1 VRLDSHS
8 SQGPFT
14 YRDTTGGPQVATI
27 YLSAFYFCLT
37 SMTSVGFGDITG
49 RNDDERVFSVVLE
62 FIGAGVLAT
71 CVASMTAVVTAQDMN
86 SRKTAEQLD
95 AVASFVISK
104 NFPENLGRRIRRH
117 FRHVYSIK
125 TAIDESKIFTELSTS
140 LRAEVSAYLL
150 ENKMGQVTLFRSMS
164 RTLWPRLLP
173 MLRPVHF
180 ERADLIC
187 AQGED
192 VTEMFVVLSGML
204 SGITVIIDEDDDE
217 IEDGNGNDED
227 AGADGQNNNNNN
239 NNNNNKKP
247 LIKKSAKSPVAS
259 PVAQKTAAATAAAT
273 RRQSRRILPG
283 GAVNI
288 LTVIGVWDKAV
299 ETVQTVH
306 PAETYALSQVGRW
319 CT

>member
-1 VRLDSHS
+1 MPTRSNAYARSLAHSNAGFACHVLACLWVMVGRHGSFHGKDNWLAHQRCTDDDDDDDDGYDDGEETFLGGPGYDESSSGGVILDCDW
-8 SQGPFT
+8 GPFT

-164 RTLWPRLLP
+164 RTLWPRL
-173 MLRPVHF
+173 
-180 ERADLIC
+180 
-187 AQGED
+187 
-192 VTEMFVVLSGML
+192 
-204 SGITVIIDEDDDE
+204 
-217 IEDGNGNDED
+217 
-227 AGADGQNNNNNN
+227 
-239 NNNNNKKP
+239 
-247 LIKKSAKSPVAS
+247 
-259 PVAQKTAAATAAAT
+259 
-273 RRQSRRILPG
+273 
-283 GAVNI
+283 
-288 LTVIGVWDKAV
+288 
-299 ETVQTVH
+299 
-306 PAETYALSQVGRW
+306 
-319 CT
+319 